1 MFNSEDQ
8 TLEVYVKVRFYI
20 TDFEKASKL
29 TKDGALLED
38 EQGNV
43 FSPMLCLERIE
54 GKGTDLYTDSD
65 MTEALG
71 IEIEEYVET
80 SVYLKEE

>member
-54 GKGTDLYTDSD
+54 GKGTDLYTDGD
-65 MTEALG
+65 MSEALG
-71 IEIEEYVET
+71 MEIEEYLEIET
-80 SVYLKEE
+80 YLTA

>member
-43 FSPMLCLERIE
+43 FAPMLCLERIE

-65 MTEALG
+65 MAEALG
-71 IEIEEYVET
+71 MEIEEYLEIET
-80 SVYLKEE
+80 YLTE